1 MIAVE
6 TSLLLGFFF
15 IVLAAVCNGTLAVPQ
30 KFVRGFVWEN
40 TWGAFYL
47 LTMIVIPALFA
58 LMFLQGAL
66 ATWNEAGMVQVLVPI
81 AFGFLWGCGMT
92 CFGLG
97 VTMLGLSLGY
107 AIIMGLSVLV
117 GSIVPLLS
125 QHTEKVFTPAGLLAL
140 GGIAICTAGVAVCG
154 RAGMLREGSA
164 AAAHDS
170 ARPRAGR
177 FAKGLLIC
185 VLAGVLGSSINLA
198 FSYGGAMIKLS
209 ESQFGNSPA
218 IATLSVWILVFCGG
232 FLASGPYCVFLLTR
246 NATWKNFAGA
256 SAGYDLT
263 LAAVMALLH
272 FLILF
277 FYGIAA
283 YYLGP
288 LGTSVGW
295 AAFISCGLLIAN
307 LAGFLTAEWSDAS
320 RKSRRWLFAGLA
332 GLVLGICI
340 LGSANAVQQEQS
352 QPTNDEPL
360 RQVEM
365 R

>member
-6 TSLLLGFFF
+6 ASLLLGFFF
-15 IVLAAVCNGTLAVPQ
+15 VVLAAVCNGTLAVPQ
-30 KFVRGFVWEN
+30 KFVRGFAWEN

-47 LTMIVIPALFA
+47 ITMIVIPGVFA
-58 LMFLQGAL
+58 LVFLKGAA
-66 ATWNEAGMVQVLVPI
+66 ATWYEAGLVRVLVPLV
-81 AFGFLWGCGMT
+81 FGLLWGCGMT

-97 VTMLGLSLGY
+97 VTMLGISLGY
-107 AIIMGLSVLV
+107 AIMMGLSVAV
-117 GSIVPLLS
+117 GSVVPLLT
-125 QHTEKVFTPAGLLAL
+125 QHTSQIFAPSGLLAL
-140 GGIAICTAGVAVCG
+140 AGIAVCTAGVAVCG
-154 RAGMLREGSA
+154 RAGVLRERSLSSNQAATGS
-164 AAAHDS
+164 S
-170 ARPRAGR
+170 GR
-177 FAKGLLIC
+177 FARGLLIC
-185 VLAGVLGSSINLA
+185 ILAGVFGSSVNLA
-198 FSYGGAMIKLS
+198 FSYGGPII
-209 ESQFGNSPA
+209 EISQTEFGNPPA
-218 IATLSVWILVFCGG
+218 VATLSVWMLVFWGG
-232 FLASGPYCVFLLTR
+232 FLVTGPYCAVLLAR
-246 NATWKNFAGA
+246 NATWNRFAAAGA
-256 SAGYDLT
+256 GRDLT

-307 LAGFLTAEWSDAS
+307 VAGFLTAEWSDAS

-332 GLVLGICI
+332 VLVLGICI